1 LTKSLESISVTNK
14 GGVVDNRKQ
23 VEKVYNALNKN
34 YLTKMDSLK
43 KDGQTFVKL
52 DIRLIND
59 SDSDKYYSIYTY
71 IDNTSYEELQ
81 NMQ

>member
-1 LTKSLESISVTNK
+1 
-14 GGVVDNRKQ
+14 
-23 VEKVYNALNKN
+23 
-34 YLTKMDSLK
+34 MDSLK

-59 SDSDKYYSIYTY
+59 SNSDKYYSIYTY